1 MSHDTNINESWHTYQ
16 WVMAYIWMRHD
27 TRRDYVRRKN
37 LAALSSTGQIFH
49 IWMSHVNESCANI
62 KCCVTHINQSWHTF
76 EWDATPDACCLC
88 WLGMYSIYVW
98 LMSRISMGHA
108 TYINESCHSKNLP
121 KQQNLSSHEI
131 RTEKISWSLSWKRGP
146 YRLRFPAEAA
156 FQTQNITW
164 KSDRT

>member
-1 MSHDTNINESWHTYQ
+1 MSHGIHINESWHTYGWDTTLAATMFGARTLLLSHRLGRYSIFEWVMSMSHAQISNVVSHISISHGIHLNETRRQTLAAFVDWKCIPYMYDSCHAYQ
-16 WVMAYIWMRHD
+16 WVMP
-27 TRRDYVRRKN
+27 
-37 LAALSSTGQIFH
+37 
-49 IWMSHVNESCANI
+49 
-62 KCCVTHINQSWHTF
+62 HT
-76 EWDATPDACCLC
+76 
-88 WLGMYSIYVW
+88 
-98 LMSRISMGHA
+98 SMGHA